1 MTESSRLTVK
11 PAKSSLGKHA
21 LLLFLG
27 LILFGNLYVIFSL
40 RETLQSY
47 EEKIQ
52 EIQNNTN
59 LISDRVYDLDA
70 RLTADE
76 VTFAEVSGGIN
87 ATTVL
92 LELTQQEVDGSS
104 RKLTAIMRY
113 LDQLA
118 EALDY
123 EERVDVQESETGSA
137 ENSSPIT
144 PASESSAAMDPEGSM
159 EWTDS
164 TGKKH
169 TVKFRSGRV
178 LETIE

>member
-1 MTESSRLTVK
+1 MTESAIPAAK

-21 LLLFLG
+21 LVLFMG
-27 LILFGNLYVIFSL
+27 LILLGNLYVIFSL
-40 RETLQSY
+40 RETLQKY
-47 EEKIQ
+47 EEKIYD
-52 EIQNNTN
+52 IQNNTN

-70 RLTADE
+70 RITADE
-76 VTFAEVSGGIN
+76 VTLTEVMGGIN
-87 ATTVL
+87 ETTVL
-92 LELTQQEVDGSS
+92 LELTQQEVDDASK
-104 RKLTAIMRY
+104 KLTATMTY

-118 EALDY
+118 AAVSY
-123 EERVDVQESETGSA
+123 EERLDVPESETASTQA
-137 ENSSPIT
+137 VSPIT
-144 PASESSAAMDPEGSM
+144 PASEQPAAVDPEGSM

>member
-1 MTESSRLTVK
+1 MTESAHPLEK

-21 LLLFLG
+21 LLLFMG

-40 RETLQSY
+40 RETLQKY
-47 EEKIQ
+47 EEKIHD
-52 EIQNNTN
+52 IQSNTN

-70 RLTADE
+70 RFTASE
-76 VTFAEVSGGIN
+76 VTLSEVRDGIN
-87 ATTVL
+87 ETTVL
-92 LELTQQEVDGSS
+92 LELTQQEVDDSS
-104 RKLTAIMRY
+104 KKLTATMRY

-118 EALDY
+118 EAINY
-123 EERVDVQESETGSA
+123 EERLDVQESEAAST
-137 ENSSPIT
+137 ENFSSIT
-144 PASESSAAMDPEGSM
+144 PASEPSVAVDPEGSM

>member
-1 MTESSRLTVK
+1 MTESATPGAK
-11 PAKSSLGKHA
+11 PARSSLGKQA
-21 LLLFLG
+21 LLLFMG

-40 RETLQSY
+40 RETLNKYEKKIHDIQS
-47 EEKIQ
+47 
-52 EIQNNTN
+52 NTN

-70 RLTADE
+70 RLTAEEATLTE
-76 VTFAEVSGGIN
+76 VRDGVSETSI
-87 ATTVL
+87 L
-92 LELTQQEVDGSS
+92 LELTQQEVDDTSK
-104 RKLTAIMRY
+104 KLTATMRY

-118 EALDY
+118 EAVNY
-123 EERVDVQESETGSA
+123 EERLDVQEGGTVSTEA
-137 ENSSPIT
+137 ASPNV
-144 PASESSAAMDPEGSM
+144 PASGQPAVDPEGSM